1 MTQRS
6 AIPGGFALDK
16 RAVADKI
23 SQNVSAP
30 LDWSPLCHRGGRE
43 NGHPR
48 EPGSSEL
55 TTVAA
60 AAKRRQSLWTE
71 LLRDQAPIIGAV
83 LIMGV
88 AASYLQHGFLVG
100 GDRPFPLAGVT
111 VPLWHLLWLGFW
123 TGYTMA
129 LVGEATGI
137 FSLPYAMSILRFD
150 NIHVSPTNL
159 VITVINPLGA
169 LLGFRRAGQWNVDFA
184 LWPCLGALIGSEAG
198 PFIRVKYLSDP
209 VPFKALVGL
218 ALFWLGAHLVWE
230 ITPWYLRKRDAQ
242 RLFLER
248 FRARA
253 REAAEAGRLP
263 SGIPE
268 GARIQTLERSWRHV
282 RIGFLDQQW
291 NLSVPMLFALG
302 LGVGVVASTFG
313 VGGGFLMTPLLVTLF
328 KLPIYVIVA
337 ATIPF
342 VMVQS
347 IVGLFSYLVVVPALT
362 GHYEPPE
369 WAFGFL
375 AAAPAVF
382 GAWLAAKTQRFV
394 PEAYLKLVAGVI
406 TGLGGLLYL
415 INYFVR
421 LPFRI

>member
-1 MTQRS
+1 MGMSS
-6 AIPGGFALDK
+6 A
-16 RAVADKI
+16 
-23 SQNVSAP
+23 
-30 LDWSPLCHRGGRE
+30 
-43 NGHPR
+43 
-48 EPGSSEL
+48 SSEL
-55 TTVAA
+55 TTVAVPA
-60 AAKRRQSLWTE
+60 LSPRPSLWTE
-71 LLRDQAPIIGAV
+71 FLRDQAPIIVTV
-83 LIMGV
+83 LILGA

-100 GDRPFPLAGVT
+100 GERPFPLAGVA

-169 LLGFRRAGQWNVDFA
+169 LLGFRRAGQWNLDFA
-184 LWPCLGALIGSEAG
+184 LWPCMGALIGSQTG
-198 PFIRVKYLSDP
+198 PFIRVKYLSNP

-242 RLFLER
+242 RRFVEQ

-253 REAAEAGRLP
+253 KALATAGRLP

-268 GARIQTLERSWRHV
+268 GARIRTLERSWRRI
-282 RIGFLDQQW
+282 RIGFLDQEW
-291 NLSVPMLFALG
+291 TLSVPVLFALG
-302 LGVGVVASTFG
+302 LGVGVVASTLG

-347 IVGLFSYLVVVPALT
+347 VVGLFSYMVVVPALT
-362 GHYEPPE
+362 GHYDPPE
-369 WAFGFL
+369 WAFGLF

-394 PEAYLKLVAGVI
+394 PESSLKLVAGVI

-415 INYFVR
+415 INYVVP